1 VKTKRLGGLSQSVV
15 TALAGL
21 ACAAA
26 AAACGTTIPKVEA
39 DRCTR
44 GIADGNDAY
53 TVRQGAACR
62 MIADRYASD
71 DRPHEAMEYARKA
84 CQLEDAGGCEKYLSL
99 ARAAVNLPPDSLAE
113 ARAAGEKACDG
124 IVVGGEETDS
134 RPTLCVRTAEL
145 YLDVEPRSK
154 GEAGRLYARA
164 CKLGDKGACERAK
177 GLGVE
182 VEEAPPA
189 QAKEAPVPPPRRPRP
204 APPASV
210 TASSAPGATAAA
222 AGPPPCHERREC
234 VTLELKQRNFSEV
247 VGTMTSHCD
256 HPVACTWCPSKG
268 DQVDKSACR
277 SMTIGPGETRSDKEA
292 GLWYEGFNA
301 MAYDCM
307 DVGDDSRCLSL

>member
-1 VKTKRLGGLSQSVV
+1 M
-15 TALAGL
+15 
-21 ACAAA
+21 
-26 AAACGTTIPKVEA
+26 AACGTTIPKVEA

-62 MIADRYASD
+62 MISQRYASD

-84 CQLEDAGGCEKYLSL
+84 CQLEDAVGCEKYLEL
-99 ARAAVNLPPDSLAE
+99 ARAAVGLPPDSLAE
-113 ARAAGEKACDG
+113 ARAAGEKACSG
-124 IVVGGEETDS
+124 IVVGGEETDA
-134 RPTLCVRTAEL
+134 RPLLCVRTAEL

-164 CKLGDKGACERAK
+164 CKLGDKRACDKAES
-177 GLGVE
+177 LGVK
-182 VEEAPPA
+182 VEAEPPA
-189 QAKEAPVPPPRRPRP
+189 PAAAKEAAAPPPRRPRP
-204 APPASV
+204 APPPASSG
-210 TASSAPGATAAA
+210 TASSGSTTPGAAA
-222 AGPPPCHERREC
+222 AVGPPPPPPCHERREC
-234 VTLELKQRNFSEV
+234 VTLELRQRNFSEV

-256 HPVACTWCPSKG
+256 HPVSCTWCPSKG

-277 SMTIGPGETRSDKEA
+277 SMTIGPGETKSDKEA